1 MVEAIGNDTL
11 IPVRNNLI
19 APSVAT
25 GPWTP
30 ESVWDTGFVGVYS
43 DSLGALAVEQ

>member
-1 MVEAIGNDTL
+1 MQAIGTDDA
-11 IPVRNNLI
+11 IPLKNNLI

-30 ESVWDTGFVGVYS
+30 ESVWDTGFVGAYTN
-43 DSLGALAVEQ
+43 SLGALSVEQ